1 LSINGNGNTNCIS
14 KKTVDE
20 TTGVLFLGIKEN
32 KDTYEVIY
40 KQNNSTVDDIHICRV
55 PIQKHLQQKIWKIV
69 SHLKM
74 D

>member
-1 LSINGNGNTNCIS
+1 M
-14 KKTVDE
+14 
-20 TTGVLFLGIKEN
+20 LFLGIKEN

-40 KQNNSTVDDIHICRV
+40 KQNNSIGDDVHISWV

-69 SHLKM
+69 SQLKM